1 MKNNSNSG
9 ETSEKDSARYL
20 LLGLLLYVC
29 LTAAVIFAVRT
40 MPPSICCIVIIFYIF
55 VLNGLHIILFGKRKA
70 GKCEEKGAA
79 QDSAGIP
86 EQEEM
91 QIKE

>member
-1 MKNNSNSG
+1 MNLSKI
-9 ETSEKDSARYL
+9 A
-20 LLGLLLYVC
+20 
-29 LTAAVIFAVRT
+29 
-40 MPPSICCIVIIFYIF
+40 
-55 VLNGLHIILFGKRKA
+55 LNGLHIILFGKKKA